1 MEDLKEL
8 ENQINILEYIK
19 EDLRI
24 EPKKVNENTYRINPC
39 PVCGHNDHFT
49 IYTDTNSYSSFSDC
63 CRGGSILKYMQEV
76 EKLELNKAVKKL
88 YEITGHT
95 YDEDYLYVNVEY
107 ENKDEFLA
115 NQKRE
120 FILNGIYN
128 QTPEQKEEVYRYMAS
143 RGISKETVDKYKLFL
158 SCTVYEDKALGTE
171 GTIRVVIPVISAN
184 GEMYSYVARAVSEDF
199 MGIKTLN
206 NAGKQTALNIDYIKR
221 PVNLLESKTIYIC
234 EGWADTLSIE
244 DAGKKSIALHSS
256 SNVNRFLNELK
267 ENIDTARNYTY
278 ILCFDNDKAGME
290 ATKIAIDEMDYLG
303 VKHLQINIPQEYNDM
318 NEWYKKEPDN
328 FKMGLDPF
336 ASDNMENYITNQ
348 FDNDIEYYSLMENL
362 ETGFKGLDEK
372 LGGLSGVIVIGGGSS
387 IGKTTLVN
395 QICDNIAQ
403 RGIKVIYFSLEQG
416 KFELVSKSIS
426 REEAIEG
433 GIINAE
439 SSSEIMNDLG
449 QVGRKQK
456 LREKAISKYKEYAKN
471 ISIIEGNSNTN
482 INSIKSY
489 IEAYMSVNNYYTVV
503 IIDYLQMLQSANP
516 NDSDK
521 KQIDT
526 IMITLRQICRDYKIP
541 IIVLSSF
548 NRENYTNIADFK
560 SFKESGSIEYS
571 ADIVLGLQLEVV
583 HHLDGNDNN
592 KREIL
597 NNAKSDST
605 REVELVCLKNRN
617 GVCGFNCLFNYYP
630 KVNYFVEVQKKEDKF

>member
-88 YEITGHT
+88 YEITGYT

-206 NAGKQTALNIDYIKR
+206 NAGKQTALNIDYIKQ